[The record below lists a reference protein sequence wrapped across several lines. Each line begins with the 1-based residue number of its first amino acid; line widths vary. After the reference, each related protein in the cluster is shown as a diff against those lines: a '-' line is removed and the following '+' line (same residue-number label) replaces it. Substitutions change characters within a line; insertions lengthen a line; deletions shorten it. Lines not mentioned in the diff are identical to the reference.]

1 MYLSTPDDNY
11 VGTERTPAN
20 QNVVLNKKE
29 FEAITQKLESIITIT
44 QKYQQHGRQR
54 ALDRRI
60 EDLSTCVVS

>member
-1 MYLSTPDDNY
+1 M
-11 VGTERTPAN
+11 
-20 QNVVLNKKE
+20 LNKKE

-44 QKYQQHGRQR
+44 KKYQQYGCQQ